1 MQWRKEMQT
10 QEVPP
15 GYDPVVPTKPKTK
28 SVKRGMK
35 ERSKS
40 GFKKITIGFF
50 GFGPKKPDP
59 NRTETGRFGPVLVRF
74 GSRFFSFR
82 FGCFLKVKTEP
93 NRK

>member
-1 MQWRKEMQT
+1 MQT

-15 GYDPVVPTKPKTK
+15 GYDLVVPTKPKTK

-40 GFKKITIGFF
+40 GFRKITIGFF
-50 GFGPKKPDP
+50 GFGPQKPDP